1 MRIVYERC
9 SFGGILYMRNHEVTQ
24 QQPLLKNGQIAEPG
38 WSRKMVQEYNRA
50 DIKAP
55 KFRIKEWDYYLIQNK
70 EFAVALTVNE
80 MGYMGMLSASFIKFN
95 KKWEHTETE
104 LTAAPMGKFNM
115 PAHTSDSVIAQKGE
129 KSSFELIT
137 KDGVRH
143 LKCEFNNFDG
153 EKDFFCDITLIEPKQ
168 DSLVIATPF
177 DKKNHFY
184 YNHKIN
190 CMPAS
195 GWAEYDGIRYEFNP
209 ATDFGILDWG
219 RGVWTY
225 DNWWYW
231 GSGSGYV
238 DGVPVGFNIGYGFGN
253 TSAASENII
262 FYNGVGH
269 KIDDVTF
276 VIPEDDYLKPW
287 KFTSSDG
294 RFEMDFEPIID
305 RNSYTDLKLI
315 VSEQHQVFGKMTGTM
330 ILDDGT
336 KVELKD
342 FLCFAEKVHNKY

>member
-1 MRIVYERC
+1 
-9 SFGGILYMRNHEVTQ
+9 
-24 QQPLLKNGQIAEPG
+24 
-38 WSRKMVQEYNRA
+38 
-50 DIKAP
+50 
-55 KFRIKEWDYYLIQNK
+55 
-70 EFAVALTVNE
+70 
-80 MGYMGMLSASFIKFN
+80 
-95 KKWEHTETE
+95 
-104 LTAAPMGKFNM
+104 
-115 PAHTSDSVIAQKGE
+115 
-129 KSSFELIT
+129 
-137 KDGVRH
+137 
-143 LKCEFNNFDG
+143 
-153 EKDFFCDITLIEPKQ
+153 
-168 DSLVIATPF
+168 
-177 DKKNHFY
+177 
-184 YNHKIN
+184 
-190 CMPAS
+190 MPAS
-195 GWAEYDGIRYEFNP
+195 GWAEYDGNRYEFNP

-336 KVELKD
+336 KVNLKD
-342 FLCFAEKVHNKY
+342 FHCFAEKVHNKY

>member
-1 MRIVYERC
+1 
-9 SFGGILYMRNHEVTQ
+9 MRNHEVTEKQ
-24 QQPLLKNGQIAEPG
+24 SLLKNGQIAEPG
-38 WSRKMVQEYNRA
+38 WARKMLQEYRRE

-55 KFRIKEWDYYLIQNK
+55 KWRIKEWDYYLIQGQG
-70 EFAVALTVNE
+70 FAVALTLND
-80 MGYMGMLSASFIKFN
+80 MGYMGMYSASFIDFTVPC
-95 KKWEHTETE
+95 EHTATE
-104 LTAAPMGKFNM
+104 LTGLPMGKMKM
-115 PAHTSDSVIAQKGE
+115 PNTTGE
-129 KSSFELIT
+129 SAVVSSIEKVSMEFVV

-143 LKCEFNNFDG
+143 LMCEYKGFDG
-153 EKDFFCDITLIEPKQ
+153 EKDFKCDIALKEPEQ

-177 DKKNHFY
+177 EKKNYFY

-195 GWAEYDGIRYEFNP
+195 GWVEYGDKRYEFHP
-209 ATDFGILDWG
+209 ETDFGILDWG

-225 DNWWYW
+225 DNTWYW

-253 TSAASENII
+253 TSAATENII

-269 KIDDVTF
+269 KLDDVTF
-276 VIPEDDYLKPW
+276 HIPEDDFMKPW

-294 RFEMDFEPIID
+294 RFEMDFVPILD
-305 RNSYTDLKLI
+305 RNSFTDFKVLI
-315 VSEQHQVFGKMTGTM
+315 SDQHQVFGKMTGTLV
-330 ILDDGT
+330 LDDGT

-342 FLCFAEKVHNKY
+342 FLCFAEKVRNKY

>member
-1 MRIVYERC
+1 
-9 SFGGILYMRNHEVTQ
+9 MRNHEVTEKQ
-24 QQPLLKNGQIAEPG
+24 KLLKNGQIAEPG
-38 WSRKMVQEYNRA
+38 WARKMVQEYNRA

-55 KFRIKEWDYYLIQNK
+55 KFRIKEWDYYLIMNRD
-70 EFAVALTVNE
+70 FAVALTVND
-80 MGYMGMLSASFIKFN
+80 MGYLGMLSASFIDFAKA
-95 KKWEHTETE
+95 WEHTETE
-104 LTAAPMGKFNM
+104 LTIAPMGKMNM
-115 PAHTSDSVIAQKGE
+115 PSHTEDSVVSVKAE
-129 KSSFELIT
+129 KSSFEFVT
-137 KDGVRH
+137 SGGVRH
-143 LKCEFNNFDG
+143 LMCEFKGFDG
-153 EKDFFCDITLIEPKQ
+153 EKDFRCDIALNEPEQ

-190 CMPAS
+190 CMVAT
-195 GWAEYDGIRYEFNP
+195 GWAEYDGKRYEFNP
-209 ATDFGILDWG
+209 ETDFGLLDWG

-225 DNWWYW
+225 DNYWYW

-253 TSAASENII
+253 TKAASENII

-269 KIDDVTF
+269 KIEDVTF

>member
-1 MRIVYERC
+1 MRE
-9 SFGGILYMRNHEVTQ
+9 SGEFNMRNHEVTQ
-24 QQPLLKNGQIAEPG
+24 EQCLLKKGQIAEPG
-38 WSRKMVQEYNRA
+38 WSRRMLQEYDRK

-55 KFRIKEWDYYLIQNK
+55 KWRIKEWDYYLIMNK
-70 EFAVALTVNE
+70 DFAVALTVND
-80 MGYMGMLSASFIKFN
+80 MGYMGMLSASFIDFT

-104 LTAAPMGKFNM
+104 LTAMPMGKMNM
-115 PAHTSDSVIAQKGE
+115 PSHTGESVVSAKAE
-129 KSSFELIT
+129 KSQFEFVT
-137 KDGVRH
+137 SGGVRH
-143 LKCEFNNFDG
+143 LMCEFKGFDG
-153 EKDFFCDITLIEPKQ
+153 EKDFRCDIALNEPEQ

-177 DKKNHFY
+177 DKKNYFY

-190 CMPAS
+190 TMPVV
-195 GWAEYDGIRYEFNP
+195 GWAEYDGVRYEFNP
-209 ATDFGILDWG
+209 ETDFGILDWG

-225 DNWWYW
+225 DNYWYW

-253 TSAASENII
+253 TSAATENII
-262 FYNGVGH
+262 FYNGVAH
-269 KIDDVTF
+269 KIDEVTF

-305 RNSYTDLKLI
+305 RNSYTDMKLL

-336 KVELKD
+336 KIELKD

>member
-1 MRIVYERC
+1 MGEFI
-9 SFGGILYMRNHEVTQ
+9 MRNYEVTEQ
-24 QQPLLKNGQIAEPG
+24 QRLLVKGQIAEPG
-38 WSRKMVQEYNRA
+38 WSRKMLQEYDRK

-55 KFRIKEWDYYLIQNK
+55 KWRIKEWDYYLITNE
-70 EFAVALTVNE
+70 EFAVALTVND
-80 MGYMGMLSASFIKFN
+80 MGYMGMLSASFIDFT

-104 LTAAPMGKFNM
+104 LTLMPMGKMNM
-115 PAHTSDSVIAQKGE
+115 PYHTGNSVISAKAE
-129 KSSFELIT
+129 KSEFVMET

-143 LKCEFNNFDG
+143 LKCNFLNFDG
-153 EKDFFCDITLIEPKQ
+153 DKDFYCDITLREPKQ

-177 DKKNHFY
+177 DKKHHFY

-190 CMPAS
+190 TMPAS
-195 GWAEYDGIRYEFNP
+195 GWAEYDGFRYEFNP
-209 ATDFGILDWG
+209 EKDFGILDWG

-253 TSAASENII
+253 TSAATENII
-262 FYNGVGH
+262 FYDGVGH

-294 RFEMDFEPIID
+294 RFEMDFEPILD
-305 RNSYTDLKLI
+305 RNSFTDMKWL
-315 VSEQHQVFGKMTGTM
+315 VSEQHQVFGRMTGTM
-330 ILDDGT
+330 ILDDGK